1 MVEKTVLDSEAKESN
16 FTGSGYTSLGILY
29 VSFSVSNWAAPS
41 FVTFAGPRVS
51 MFIGSL
57 FYFLFVLSFL
67 KPMVW
72 ALYLG
77 SVLVGIGAAMLWT
90 GQGNFLT
97 INSNSETVAR
107 NSGIFW
113 ALLQCS
119 LLFGNL
125 YSYFVFQGK
134 TEITDSERFKLFAA
148 LSAAGLAGSLCLLLL
163 RRPRMADS
171 SDSIG
176 SLNASAIQSPLTP
189 LESLKKSFQLF
200 RSKEMMLLSL
210 AFAYSGIAM
219 TFFSGVY
226 GASISHN
233 LHFGDSA
240 IGLLGISGI
249 FIGVGEIFGGVLF
262 GLLGKKTNAHGR
274 DPIVM
279 LGYTMHMVAFY
290 LIFINIPE
298 NAPLEDTSK
307 STYINSNKYVAILC
321 SFLLGFG
328 DSSFNTQ
335 LYSILGFMFPDDS
348 SPAFALFKFVQ
359 SVAAAAA
366 FYYSNW
372 SGAAPEH
379 HNKAIK
385 LYDRLS
391 LWNVCLLMLTLLI
404 VMINGQ
410 VNSTNF
416 KDLTQSP
423 GVLQL
428 MEGCS
433 SHDLPHSKE
442 LFPPSFAILTN
453 AMFAIPPT

>member
-1 MVEKTVLDSEAKESN
+1 MANCSCNRSFFNIICLGISFMLIFTAFQTCSMVEKTVLDSEAKESN

-189 LESLKKSFQLF
+189 LESLSKLLKYCINQTGTLF
-200 RSKEMMLLSL
+200 DVLSKL
-210 AFAYSGIAM
+210 GIAM

-226 GASISHN
+226 GTSISHN

-366 FYYSNW
+366 FYYSN
-372 SGAAPEH
+372 
-379 HNKAIK
+379 
-385 LYDRLS
+385 
-391 LWNVCLLMLTLLI
+391 VLMLQWQLLI
-404 VMINGQ
+404 LVVLG
-410 VNSTNF
+410 TF
-416 KDLTQSP
+416 
-423 GVLQL
+423 GVLGFNL
-428 MEGCS
+428 VEWS
-433 SHDLPHSKE
+433 STRASQQGYQT
-442 LFPPSFAILTN
+442 I
-453 AMFAIPPT
+453 